1 MCNNSL
7 CSYCGI
13 AKEVFK
19 NGEFEEHFQEHLGKQ
34 YHCEH
39 CMKTFK
45 TKHKLSEHIRQ
56 LHKRHHTCEICT
68 KVCTTESNLKQHI
81 QIVHNNQDKLF
92 CKLCDKTFSNKS
104 NLKKHQNFIKTSEV
118 IHYSY
123 NKYSCCL
130 QQVSSN

>member
-56 LHKRHHTCEICT
+56 LHKGHHTCEICT

-81 QIVHNNQDKLF
+81 QISSKYVFTLF
-92 CKLCDKTFSNKS
+92 TL
-104 NLKKHQNFIKTSEV
+104 NLVVPFQTKHI
-118 IHYSY
+118 
-123 NKYSCCL
+123 
-130 QQVSSN
+130 